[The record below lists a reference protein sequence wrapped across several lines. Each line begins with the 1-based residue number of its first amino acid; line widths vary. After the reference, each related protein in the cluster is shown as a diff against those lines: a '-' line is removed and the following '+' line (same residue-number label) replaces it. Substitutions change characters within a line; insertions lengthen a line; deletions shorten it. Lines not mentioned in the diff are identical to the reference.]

1 MAAELTTG
9 TEAFTDAEKDGIMRF
24 LGYPNWRLMAQSIQL
39 GIPSASQPL
48 FLVISAFER
57 VAPET
62 RSRVRVDLCRC
73 FALEDQIASSASR
86 VKTTRVGE
94 VHMNGNEMGDL
105 GQRIHYF
112 ATRIADALGVVPNP
126 YSQAEYA
133 GLMSGGINARVIG

>member
-9 TEAFTDAEKDGIMRF
+9 TEPFTDAEKDGIMRF

-73 FALEDQIASSASR
+73 FTLEEQIAGSASR
-86 VKTTRVGE
+86 VKVSRVGE
-94 VHMNGNEMGDL
+94 VHMNEGEMTQL
-105 GQRIHYF
+105 GARVRYF
-112 ATRIADALGVVPNP
+112 STRIADALGVVPNP

-133 GLMSGGINARVIG
+133 GLMPGGINARVVG